1 MAEIGKQNTLRID
14 RELDFGVYLD
24 GEELGDILLPRRYVP
39 EDCKVDDLIDVFVY
53 FDSEDRII
61 ATTEKPTITIG
72 EFGMLKVLAV
82 NEIGAFLEWGLLKD
96 LLVPFSEQKQKMEVG
111 KSYLVY
117 AYIDHVTNRIVASA
131 KIDKFL
137 DNIPADYTVGQA
149 VDLIIENQTD
159 FGYKAIINNSHWG
172 VLYKN
177 EVFQSLEKGQHI
189 EGFIKKIR
197 DDDKIDLCLDKPGL
211 EKVDILSEKIIN
223 VLKEKNGFIALSD
236 KSPAE
241 LIYDIFGVSKKTFKK
256 AIGALYKQ
264 RLIIIEN
271 EGIRIHDGTK
281 LI

>member
-1 MAEIGKQNTLRID
+1 MAEIGKQNNLRID

-39 EDCKVDDLIDVFVY
+39 EDCKVDDLINVFVY

-61 ATTEKPTITIG
+61 ATTEKPTITVG

-82 NEIGAFLEWGLLKD
+82 NEIGAFLKWGLLKD

-137 DNIPADYTVGQA
+137 DNIPADYTVGLA

-177 EVFQSLEKGQHI
+177 EVFQSLEKGQRI
-189 EGFIKKIR
+189 GGFIKKIR
-197 DDDKIDLCLDKPGL
+197 DDDKIDLCLDKPGF
-211 EKVDILSEKIIN
+211 EKVEILSEKIID
-223 VLKEKNGFIALSD
+223 VLKENNGFIAMSD

-241 LIYDIFGVSKKTFKK
+241 LIYDMFGVSKKTFKK
-256 AIGALYKQ
+256 ALGALYKQ
-264 RLIIIEN
+264 RLIKIEN

-281 LI
+281 SI

>member
-172 VLYKN
+172 VLYNN

-189 EGFIKKIR
+189 AGFIKKIR
-197 DDDKIDLCLDKPGL
+197 DDDKIDLCLDKPGF

-223 VLKEKNGFIALSD
+223 VLKENNGFIALSD

-241 LIYDIFGVSKKTFKK
+241 LIYDMFGVSKKTFKK